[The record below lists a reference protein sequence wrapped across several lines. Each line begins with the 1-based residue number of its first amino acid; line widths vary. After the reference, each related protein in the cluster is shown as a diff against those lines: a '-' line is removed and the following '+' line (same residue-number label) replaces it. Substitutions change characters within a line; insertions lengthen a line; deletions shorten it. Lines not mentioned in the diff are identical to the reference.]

1 MRSKLKQSVLAA
13 LRQGK
18 KPLSGEALGKK
29 LGVSRAAIWKRVH
42 ELRRQGYVI
51 DSSPR
56 QGYSLVSCP
65 DLLLPEE
72 IGRGLA
78 ARSFGKRIVYREE
91 CASTQDMAAELA
103 RAGEPEGLVVI
114 AETQTQGRGRK
125 GRGWVSPPGAGIYL
139 SVILK
144 PGLKPSQIIQIPL
157 VAGVAA
163 ARAIR
168 AESGLAPD
176 IKWPND
182 ILIGGKKVAG
192 ILTEMSCELDRV
204 NHVILG
210 IGINVNTRK
219 SDLPEPVRD
228 SATSLCAEC
237 GRNLSRVALV
247 QRFLTEL
254 EAVYGS
260 YLADGFE
267 SIRQEWKSFS
277 STIGSQVEITDGAES
292 LTGEALDIDAD
303 GFLLL
308 KTASGRT
315 ERIVAGDVSLRK
327 LAS

>member
-1 MRSKLKQSVLAA
+1 MKQSVLAA
-13 LRQGK
+13 FRQGK

-29 LGVSRAAIWKRVH
+29 LGVSRAAVWKCVH

-56 QGYSLVSCP
+56 KGYSLVSCP

-78 ARSFGKRIVYREE
+78 ARNFGKRIIYREE

-103 RAGEPEGLVVI
+103 RAGEPEGLVVV

-125 GRGWVSPPGAGIYL
+125 GRSWISTPGAGVYL

-144 PGLKPSQIIQIPL
+144 PALKPSRIVQIPL

-168 AESGLAPD
+168 AESGLMPD

-182 ILIGGKKVAG
+182 ILIGGKKAAG
-192 ILTEMSCELDRV
+192 ILTEMSCELDRI

-210 IGINVNTRK
+210 IGINVNTRE
-219 SDLPEPVRD
+219 SDFSEPLRAI
-228 SATSLCAEC
+228 ATSLYAEC
-237 GRNLSRVALV
+237 GRKISRVALV
-247 QRFLTEL
+247 QRFLSEF
-254 EAVYGS
+254 EAVYGR
-260 YLADGFE
+260 YLAGGFE
-267 SIRQEWKSFS
+267 SIRQEWKSLS
-277 STIGSQVEITDGAES
+277 STIGSQVEITDGGER
-292 LTGEALDIDAD
+292 LTGKVLDIDPD

-308 KTASGRT
+308 KTNSGRT

-327 LAS
+327 LII

>member
-1 MRSKLKQSVLAA
+1 MKQSVLAA
-13 LRQGK
+13 LRQEK

-29 LGVSRAAIWKRVH
+29 LGVSRAAIWKCVH

-56 QGYSLVSCP
+56 KGYSLVSCP

-72 IGRGLA
+72 ISRGLA
-78 ARSFGKRIVYREE
+78 AQTFGKRIIYRNE

-103 RAGEPEGLVVI
+103 RGGEPEGLVVV

-125 GRGWVSPPGAGIYL
+125 GRSWISTPGAGVCL
-139 SVILK
+139 SIILK
-144 PGLKPSQIIQIPL
+144 PGLKPSQIVQIPL

-163 ARAIR
+163 ARAIS
-168 AESGLAPD
+168 AETGLKPD

-192 ILTEMSCELDRV
+192 ILTEMSCEVDRI

-210 IGINVNTRK
+210 IGINVNTRE
-219 SDLPEPVRD
+219 SDFPEPVRAV
-228 SATSLCAEC
+228 ATSLCAEC
-237 GRNLSRVALV
+237 GRNVSRVILV

-254 EAVYGS
+254 EAVYRR
-260 YLADGFE
+260 YLAGGFE
-267 SIRQEWKSFS
+267 SIRQEWKSLS
-277 STIGSQVEITDGAES
+277 NTIGSQVEVTDGCER

-308 KTASGRT
+308 KTDAGST
-315 ERIVAGDVSLRK
+315 ERIVAGDVSLRR
-327 LAS
+327 LPLDLF

>member
-1 MRSKLKQSVLAA
+1 VKQSVLAN

-18 KPLSGEALGKK
+18 RLSGETLGKK
-29 LGVSRAAIWKRVH
+29 LGVSRAAIWKCVH

-56 QGYSLVSCP
+56 KGYSLVSCP

-72 IGRGLA
+72 ISRGLA
-78 ARSFGKRIVYREE
+78 AQTFGKRIIYRDE

-103 RAGEPEGLVVI
+103 RGGEPEGLVVI
-114 AETQTQGRGRK
+114 AETQTRGRGRK
-125 GRGWVSPPGAGIYL
+125 GRSWISTPGAGICL
-139 SVILK
+139 SVILR
-144 PGLKPSQIIQIPL
+144 PGLKPSQIVQIPL

-168 AESGLAPD
+168 AVTGLKPD

-182 ILIGGKKVAG
+182 ILVGGKKVAG
-192 ILTEMSCELDRV
+192 ILTEMSCEIDRI

-210 IGINVNTRK
+210 IGINVNTLE
-219 SDLPEPVRD
+219 SDLPEPVRVV
-228 SATSLCAEC
+228 ATSLQSEC
-237 GRNLSRVALV
+237 GRKISRVALV

-254 EAVYGS
+254 EAIYRR
-260 YLADGFE
+260 YLAGGFE
-267 SIRQEWKSFS
+267 SIRQEWKSLS
-277 STIGSQVEITDGAES
+277 KTIGSQVEITDGGEH

-308 KTASGRT
+308 KTDADST
-315 ERIVAGDVSLRK
+315 ERIVTGDVSLRK
-327 LAS
+327 LAA

>member
-1 MRSKLKQSVLAA
+1 MKQSVLEA

-29 LGVSRAAIWKRVH
+29 LGVSRAAIWKYVH

-51 DSSPR
+51 DSFPR
-56 QGYSLVSCP
+56 KGYSLVSCP

-72 IGRGLA
+72 IRRGLA
-78 ARSFGKRIVYREE
+78 AQSFVKRIICRDE

-103 RAGEPEGLVVI
+103 RGGEPEGLVVI

-125 GRGWVSPPGAGIYL
+125 SRSWISTPGAGVCL
-139 SVILK
+139 SIILR
-144 PGLKPSQIIQIPL
+144 PGLKPAQIAQIPL

-168 AESGLAPD
+168 TVTGLKPD

-182 ILIGGKKVAG
+182 LLVGGKKVAG
-192 ILTEMSCELDRV
+192 ILTEMSCELDCI

-210 IGINVNTRK
+210 IGINVNTLK
-219 SDLPEPVRD
+219 SNLPEPIRD
-228 SATSLCAEC
+228 IATSLQSEC
-237 GRNLSRVALV
+237 GRDISRVALV
-247 QRFLTEL
+247 QRFLTEF
-254 EAVYGS
+254 EAVYRR
-260 YLADGFE
+260 YLANGFE
-267 SIRQEWKSFS
+267 SIRQEWKSLS
-277 STIGSQVEITDGAES
+277 NTIGSQVEITDGGER
-292 LTGEALDIDAD
+292 LTGEALDIDGD

-308 KTASGRT
+308 KTDAGSI
-315 ERIVAGDVSLRK
+315 ERIVVGDVSLRK